1 VHSGQN
7 GFEDGHG
14 MNEALNGLARSNA
27 FGAALVFV
35 IRMVVI
41 SVGVLLMVLSV
52 PIGLLTPF
60 IPVGLPLGLLGL
72 VLVAAASKTAHTF
85 ITDGLRRF
93 PWVWKRVRF
102 AFGEKDAAE

>member
-1 VHSGQN
+1 
-7 GFEDGHG
+7 
-14 MNEALNGLARSNA
+14 MGL
-27 FGAALVFV
+27 F
-35 IRMVVI
+35 
-41 SVGVLLMVLSV
+41 
-52 PIGLLTPF
+52 
-60 IPVGLPLGLLGL
+60 GL

>member
-1 VHSGQN
+1 
-7 GFEDGHG
+7 

-27 FGAALVFV
+27 FGAAIVFV
-35 IRMVVI
+35 IRTVVI
-41 SVGVLLMVLSV
+41 SVGVILMVLAV
-52 PIGLLTPF
+52 PVAFVTPLL
-60 IPVGLPLGLLGL
+60 PVGLPMGLFGL
-72 VLVAAASKTAHTF
+72 VLVAAASKTAHTV